1 MGMGLDGEGNIA
13 GKWKEAQ
20 FIKGKVNR
28 GVLGGLRADP
38 PVRSRGLHAPLDVDQ
53 TNKYEFLTTYLIVK

>member
-1 MGMGLDGEGNIA
+1 MGMGLDGEGNIT
-13 GKWKEAQ
+13 GKWKETQ

-38 PVRSRGLHAPLDVDQ
+38 PVRSRGLHAPLDIDQ
-53 TNKYEFLTTYLIVK
+53 TNQCKFLTTYLRVK